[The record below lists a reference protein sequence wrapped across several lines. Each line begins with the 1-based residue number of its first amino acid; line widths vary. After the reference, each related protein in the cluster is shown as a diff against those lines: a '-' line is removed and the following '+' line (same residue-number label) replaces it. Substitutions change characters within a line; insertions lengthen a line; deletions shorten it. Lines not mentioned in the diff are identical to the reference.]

1 MLDIKKYIKENISI
15 LFVLICFSFI
25 AVFNAF
31 MNIGIIEDGCHHF
44 WEALVSENI
53 WNGHEGF
60 NSFPF
65 NSRYF
70 PSLIQHLS
78 AGILILLGI
87 TNIKILLFVFTLTSY
102 LLPILILLIIYLN
115 IPKEKRNCFEI
126 ILLYFL
132 TCMNFLIY
140 QIWTENF
147 LTGLFLWVIFV
158 IYYYNDFS
166 KLTKFNLISLISF
179 SIFLISSHPMTA
191 VFVIPMIIFAMIK
204 QYRTEKGTILTNII
218 LALSYIL
225 LFIAFGFNLYFI
237 LDPVY
242 PRDDYL
248 LFEFCK
254 EPAFICFF
262 VSVLFV
268 LITSLIKINNKKII
282 ILFNAVYCLIC
293 FGMLY
298 FIPLEI
304 QSSDGYMYR
313 VLGFYVPLFLMI
325 FILFKDLF
333 KFVINYKNVRII
345 NFVLVLI
352 FLFHSLYYGVLWN
365 KYLFKVKDVM
375 MTEEKIDFIHL
386 SKYNLF
392 HFHKLPYTFVII
404 PALFNID
411 PEFKI
416 VLSKENFLYRH
427 VQNIGN
433 YKNILSK
440 FNIDIDI
447 FIAN

>member
-1 MLDIKKYIKENISI
+1 MIYIKKYIKENISI
-15 LFVLICFSFI
+15 LFVLICFLFI

-44 WEALVSENI
+44 WEALISENI
-53 WNGHEGF
+53 WIGHEGI
-60 NSFPF
+60 NNFPF

-78 AGILILLGI
+78 VGLLVLLGI
-87 TNIKILLFVFTLTSY
+87 TNIKTLLFMFTLTSY
-102 LLPILILLIIYLN
+102 LLPIIILIFIYFN
-115 IPKEKRNCFEI
+115 IPKDKRNCFEI

-132 TCMNFLIY
+132 ICMNFMIY

-179 SIFLISSHPMTA
+179 SIFLVSSHPMTA

-204 QYRTEKGTILTNII
+204 QYKTINISILTNMI
-218 LALSYIL
+218 LILSYIL
-225 LFIAFGFNLYFI
+225 LSVAFAFNLYFI
-237 LDPVY
+237 LKPIY
-242 PRDDYL
+242 PKDDYL
-248 LFEFCK
+248 LFEFFK
-254 EPAFICFF
+254 EPVFTYFV

-268 LITSLIKINNKKII
+268 LIISLIQMSNKKIK
-282 ILFNAVYCLIC
+282 ILFNIIYCLIC
-293 FGMLY
+293 FGLLY

-304 QSSDGYMYR
+304 KSSDGYMYR

-333 KFVINYKNVRII
+333 KFVMNYKNIKII
-345 NFVLVLI
+345 NFLLVII
-352 FLFHSLYYGVLWN
+352 FTFHSAYYGRLWN
-365 KYLFKVKDVM
+365 KYLVNVKDVM
-375 MTEEKIDFIHL
+375 TINNKIDFMKI

-404 PALFNID
+404 PALFNVKQNC
-411 PEFKI
+411 KI
-416 VLSKENFLYRH
+416 VLSKDSFLYGH
-427 VQNIGN
+427 VKRIESC
-433 YKNILSK
+433 KNKLSK

-447 FIAN
+447 FITN